1 MTLALILA
9 ILPLSVVLVVVSFVH
24 LLYRESLRLRP
35 REQPALEFFKDSY
48 EAMLALK
55 GDHGAMTFSLIRH
68 TMMLLLS
75 MLAFAAAVSADDVY
89 WRIWV
94 EAILFGWLGMMLA
107 AHVVPYMLYQRTS
120 AEWLIPWAPF
130 LRLLALM
137 ARPPLAVLAFLQSL
151 ADPSNGEEKPAEGA
165 TPDGDIDALIDAG
178 AEEGLIEEGDRKL
191 IQSVVAF
198 GDKTV
203 REVMTPRTQIVA
215 ISAQATLEALRR
227 LVIHEQYS
235 RIPVF
240 EGSIDQIVGFVH
252 VRDMFEREYKE
263 RQYSTV
269 REVMRPVP
277 FVPEAKSVHDLL
289 REMQRQGAHMA
300 IVVDEF
306 GKTAGL
312 ATMEDVVEEIVGE
325 IRDEHEPAADFTMQP
340 DGSYVMSGSFDID
353 HLREML
359 DFTPPEE
366 IDAVTVGGLVA
377 EWLGHVPRAGES
389 VERDGI
395 RVDVLAA
402 SDRRVE
408 SVRVARLAGRTNA
421 AE

>member
-1 MTLALILA
+1 VTLALILA

-35 REQPALEFFKDSY
+35 REQPALEYFKETY

-55 GDHGAMTFSLIRH
+55 GDQGALTFSLIRH

-75 MLAFAAAVSADDVY
+75 MLAFAAAASSDDVA
-89 WRIWV
+89 WRVWV
-94 EAILFGWLGMMLA
+94 EAILFGWLGMILT
-107 AHVVPYMLYQRTS
+107 AHVVPHMLYRRTS
-120 AEWLIPWAPF
+120 AEWLAAWAPF
-130 LRLLALM
+130 LRMLAVM
-137 ARPPLAVLAFLQSL
+137 ARPPLAVLSFLQSL
-151 ADPSNGEEKPAEGA
+151 AEPGNGEEAPAEAA
-165 TPDGDIDALIDAG
+165 TPDENIDALITAG

-203 REVMTPRTQIVA
+203 REVMTPRTRIVA
-215 ISAQATLEALRR
+215 ISADATLEALRR

-263 RQYSTV
+263 RQYATV
-269 REVMRPVP
+269 REVMRPVR

-289 REMQRQGAHMA
+289 REMQHEGAHVA

-312 ATMEDVVEEIVGE
+312 VTMEDLVEEIVGE
-325 IRDEHEPAADFTMQP
+325 IRDEHEPMADFTLQD

-359 DFTPPEE
+359 DFTAPEE

-377 EWLGHVPRAGES
+377 EWLGHVPSNGEV

-395 RVDVLAA
+395 RIEVLVA

-408 SVRVARLAGRTNA
+408 SVRVSRLAGKTNA
-421 AE
+421 G